1 MRLLNDAD
9 FAESNHFFKATRLFI
24 AQAAQQ
30 SAHAAELTEVRFVV
44 PPPFPSYDPISAHA
58 AELTRARRKPPQP
71 LAPTLSP

>member
-30 SAHAAELTEVRFVV
+30 SAHAAELTKVRSVV
-44 PPPFPSYDPISAHA
+44 PPRSVVITP
-58 AELTRARRKPPQP
+58 
-71 LAPTLSP
+71 